1 MWSNRFAW
9 SGEIPLGFPGLNPVA
24 LQRITPATGNDYS
37 DSVTTS
43 RAWQRVVGGA
53 NDGYLNGPF
62 GLQMSLNSV
71 NPATDQ
77 GGFKLNYFSGLWPSS
92 GKLLMG
98 LWSRQRYVMA
108 HSPLMSTRSGSPIAY
123 IATAASGRIRHSV
136 YGTGG
141 TAIFDQYE
149 DHPWVQTL
157 GWQFIGQLLDL
168 TAKTSQMFVVDY
180 NSKQSWLGPVRSF
193 TGTPNTASVADLE
206 VYMLPGSSMWTSG
219 QFDEAVVAHPTSAFS
234 LQDFA
239 DNMAR
244 GLWSDGQLDANVSA
258 FTVTETEI
266 TASSSKTLKTGVEEV
281 SWQFEPVVTG
291 APTGS
296 TPYWSTDS
304 GATWSTGASLPAPFT
319 GWLRWE
325 VPLSTGQSFSGIQVE
340 EPLTPPPTLAAI
352 PDQALEQGDI
362 VNLPLVWTAQG
373 EPVWAIEA
381 PDMVTASIQGSTLT
395 LAAGFHVGSGPV
407 RVTLTDEIGRSV
419 TRIFNVEV
427 SARTWIDDEPR
438 EFPQSPILVWGDDH
452 PEAVIIDAIRAVITT
467 EVNGAEVFD
476 LVIPV
481 NHQHASLI
489 QNERRLSVAGE
500 VYFVRTRVTS
510 RDESGEVLL
519 LVHAEAEFYDLATA
533 AQISARTFTQTSAG
547 EAMTVALEGTGW
559 TVGIAN
565 VTTLRTYEVENT
577 NPLELLRRIAS
588 SHGGDLLFDSATKK
602 VSLVTQSGRDKGIGF
617 FYGSGL
623 ETSRRIV
630 DTSSLV
636 TRIYAQNADG
646 LTIAE
651 LNGGKP
657 YLEDFSF
664 TNKVKSA
671 TYDFKSG
678 TSAFT
683 MLSMTQATLARR
695 AKPEISYEVSVSD
708 TSARSQSDLD
718 RFEAGDYVTVVDHEV
733 GIAEKQRI
741 VRLEYDVVRPW
752 DTKITLSSKLRELSN
767 GSDEE
772 EAGVLTTG
780 SGVPTF
786 DLVPFNLLL
795 NSRFDNGLAHW
806 ANFGAAVVEGNG
818 TGNFAVEFSGSGERW
833 VEQTVAVDHRT
844 SYALSLDVQSLGPA
858 GWSPNLE
865 AEAEITYEDGTT
877 EIIKLT
883 LS

>member
-1 MWSNRFAW
+1 MWSDRFAW

-37 DSVTTS
+37 DSVNPS
-43 RAWQRVVGGA
+43 RAWQRIVGGA

-71 NPATDQ
+71 APATDQ
-77 GGFKLNYFSGLWPSS
+77 GGFKLNNFAGLWPSS

-136 YGTGG
+136 YGTSG

-157 GWQFIGQLLDL
+157 GWQFIGQLLDID
-168 TAKTSQMFVVDY
+168 AKTSQMFVIHYD
-180 NSKQSWLGPVRSF
+180 SKQSWLGPVRTF

-206 VYMLPGSSMWTSG
+206 VYMLPGSGVWTSG
-219 QFDEAVVAHPTSAFS
+219 QFDEAVVAHPSSSFS
-234 LQDFA
+234 LSEFVGS
-239 DNMAR
+239 MAR

-291 APTGS
+291 APAGAV
-296 TPYWSTDS
+296 PYWSSDD
-304 GATWSTGASLPAPFT
+304 GATWSTGGTLPAPFT

-325 VPLSTGQSFSGIQVE
+325 VPLSAGQSFSGIQVE
-340 EPLTPPPTLAAI
+340 EPLTPPPTLGAFA
-352 PDQALEQGDI
+352 DQSMQQGDI
-362 VNLPLVWTAQG
+362 ANLALDWTAQG
-373 EPVWAIEA
+373 TPVWSIQT
-381 PDMVTASIQGSTLT
+381 PDMITASIQVNILT
-395 LAAGFHVGSGPV
+395 LAAGFNIGSGPV
-407 RVTLTDEIGRSV
+407 QVTLTDEIGRSV
-419 TRIFNVEV
+419 SRTFNVEV
-427 SARTWIDDEPR
+427 TARAWAGAAPR

-476 LVIPV
+476 LVVPA
-481 NHQHASLI
+481 NHPHAPLI

-500 VYFVRTRVTS
+500 VYFVRTRVTA
-510 RDESGEVLL
+510 RDDSGEVLL

-533 AQISARTFTQTSAG
+533 AQIPAQEFTQTTAG
-547 EAMTVALEGTGW
+547 DAMTVALKDTGW
-559 TVGIAN
+559 TVGVAN

-588 SHGGDLLFDSATKK
+588 SHGGDLLFDSANKK
-602 VSLVTQSGRDKGIGF
+602 VSLVAQAGRDKGIGF
-617 FYGSGL
+617 FYGAGL

-636 TRIYAQNADG
+636 TRIYAQNDDG

-657 YLEDFSF
+657 YLEDYSY
-664 TNKVKSA
+664 TDKVKTA

-683 MLSMTQATLARR
+683 MLSTTQATLARR

-708 TSARSQSDLD
+708 TSAKSDSDLD

-752 DTKITLSSKLRELSN
+752 DTKITLSSKLRELAG
-767 GSDEE
+767 GSDE

-780 SGVPTF
+780 AGVPTF

-806 ANFGAAVVEGNG
+806 ANFGAAVVEGSG
-818 TGNFAVEFSGSGERW
+818 TGDFAVEFSGSGERW

-844 SYALSLDVQSLGPA
+844 SYALSLDVESRGPA
-858 GWSPNLE
+858 GWSPDLE
-865 AEAEITYEDGTT
+865 AEAEITYEDGTS